1 MKQRAPAPEI
11 MDDPNVPEEVWEKF
25 HRDLSRLERV
35 LGCHRTVIRA
45 LRDGERRAE
54 SVLDIGCGNG
64 MLLRKIRQDLG
75 VAVTGIDLRAPR
87 NPEPDITIMETDAV
101 REPLPAADVAVSV
114 YLVHHLSERGIVDLI
129 RNVGRTSRRLIL
141 LDLVRHW
148 LPLVLFRVFLGPLFG
163 HIVHADGCQ
172 SIRRAYTPGEL
183 RTLVE
188 EAIRGSGARFRH
200 SVSPLYASQ
209 LIDITWS

>member
-1 MKQRAPAPEI
+1 
-11 MDDPNVPEEVWEKF
+11 MDDPNVPDDVWEKF

-35 LGCHRTVIRA
+35 LGSHRTVIRA
-45 LRDGERRAE
+45 LRADSRPPK

-64 MLLRKIRQDLG
+64 VLLRKIRQSLG

-87 NPEPDITIMETDAV
+87 NPEPDITIVATDAV
-101 REPLPAADVAVSV
+101 CDPLPRADVAVSV
-114 YLVHHLSERGIVDLI
+114 YVVHHLSERSIVELI
-129 RNVGRTSRRLIL
+129 RNVSRTSRRLIL

-183 RTLVE
+183 RSLVE
-188 EAIRGSGARFRH
+188 EAIHGSGASVRH
-200 SVSPLYASQ
+200 SVSPWYASQ
-209 LIDITWS
+209 LVDITWS

>member
-1 MKQRAPAPEI
+1 MKHRAPAPEI
-11 MDDPNVPEEVWEKF
+11 MDDPNVPEDVWEKF

-45 LRDGERRAE
+45 LQDCERPAE

-75 VAVTGIDLRAPR
+75 VAVTGIDLRTPR

-101 REPLPAADVAVSV
+101 RDPLPPADVAVSV
-114 YLVHHLSERGIVDLI
+114 YLVHHLSERSIVDLI
-129 RNVGRTSRRLIL
+129 RNVGLTSRRLIL

-148 LPLVLFRVFLGPLFG
+148 LPLVLFSAFLGPLFG
-163 HIVHADGCQ
+163 RIVHADGCQ

-188 EAIRGSGARFRH
+188 EAIHGSGARVRH
-200 SVSPLYASQ
+200 SVSPWHASQ
-209 LIDITWS
+209 LVDITWS

>member
-1 MKQRAPAPEI
+1 MKHRAPAPEM
-11 MDDPNVPEEVWEKF
+11 MDDPNVPDDVWEKF
-25 HRDLSRLERV
+25 HLDLSRLERV

-45 LRDGERRAE
+45 LRAGARPAK

-64 MLLRKIRQDLG
+64 VLLRKIRQDLG
-75 VAVTGIDLRAPR
+75 MAVTGIDLRAPR

-101 REPLPAADVAVSV
+101 HDPLPPADVAVSV
-114 YLVHHLSERGIVDLI
+114 FVVHHLSERSIVDLI

-148 LPLVLFRVFLGPLFG
+148 LPLVLFSTFLGPLFG

-172 SIRRAYTPGEL
+172 SIRRAYTPEEL
-183 RTLVE
+183 RKLVE
-188 EAIRGSGARFRH
+188 EAIHGSGARFQH
-200 SVSPLYASQ
+200 SVSPWYASQ
-209 LIDITWS
+209 LVDITWS

>member
-1 MKQRAPAPEI
+1 MKHREPAPEI
-11 MDDPNVPEEVWEKF
+11 MDDPNVPDDVWEKF

-45 LRDGERRAE
+45 LRDDQRPAE

-87 NPEPDITIMETDAV
+87 NPEQDITIMETDAV
-101 REPLPAADVAVSV
+101 REPLPLADVAVSV

-163 HIVHADGCQ
+163 SIVHADGCQ

-188 EAIRGSGARFRH
+188 EALGGSGACFRH

>member
-1 MKQRAPAPEI
+1 MKHRAPAPEI
-11 MDDPNVPEEVWEKF
+11 MDDPNIPEEVWEKF

-64 MLLRKIRQDLG
+64 MLLRKIRQNLG

-101 REPLPAADVAVSV
+101 REPLPSADVAVSV

>member
-1 MKQRAPAPEI
+1 
-11 MDDPNVPEEVWEKF
+11 MDDPNVPDDVWEKF

-45 LRDGERRAE
+45 LQQGARPAE

-64 MLLRKIRQDLG
+64 MLLRKIRQHLG
-75 VAVTGIDLRAPR
+75 VPVTGIDLRAPR
-87 NPEPDITIMETDAV
+87 NPQPDIPILATDAV
-101 REPLPAADVAVSV
+101 REPLPPADVAVSV
-114 YLVHHLSERGIVDLI
+114 YLVHHLSERSIVDLI

-148 LPLVLFRVFLGPLFG
+148 LPLVLFSTFLGPLFG

-183 RTLVE
+183 GTLVE
-188 EAIRGSGARFRH
+188 EAIRGSGARVRH
-200 SVSPLYASQ
+200 SVSPWYASQ
-209 LIDITWS
+209 LVDITWS